1 MARPTPGRS
10 RPPSVPR
17 TLVVCCADWAAYAVA
32 PHAFGPPAAG
42 RVPVAVLEQHRVVA
56 TSPTAQAAGVRA
68 GQRRRE
74 AEAHCPELSFV
85 VRDEG
90 AEVRAF
96 EPVARALESFGV
108 PVTVRSPGW
117 AALPTRGPA
126 RRLGGEA
133 GLRSAVL
140 ERIASLGPSWQLG
153 IADGAFAASLAAEAG
168 TIVPPGASAAF
179 LAPFAI
185 ERVGDP
191 ELADLLRRL
200 GIVRL
205 GDLARL
211 PEGVVLARFG
221 VAGASAQCRA
231 KGLEATAGP
240 PRPVAVEL
248 GVGRV
253 LDPPAERVE
262 AVVLV
267 ARALAEELA
276 VVLARRGLACTL
288 LAVEAETATGELAR
302 RCWSDEG
309 GWTPGLIAERLRWQ
323 LEAWLALGGAGGGGG
338 IAAVRL
344 VPLEAVPASGRQL
357 SLWGRSVE
365 RVEAEARAARVVAR
379 VQGMLG
385 EESVLRPIRR
395 GGRGPGEQILLVPVG
410 DPTPRL
416 PGAPEAPWPGRL
428 PAPAPAAVPDPP
440 LPARLC
446 DQSGALVVV
455 DGRGRPSAPPASVQ
469 VAGGA
474 IEAVRAVAGP
484 FPVDERFWDRR
495 RRRRRA
501 RFQVL
506 TETGEGYLLLVERGE
521 YRLEGRYD

>member
-1 MARPTPGRS
+1 ML
-10 RPPSVPR
+10 R
-17 TLVVCCADWAAYAVA
+17 TLVLCCPDWAAYAVA
-32 PHAFGPPAAG
+32 PQACGLATAG
-42 RVPVAVLEQHRVVA
+42 GVPIAVLEQHRVVA
-56 TSPTAQAAGVRA
+56 TSPAARATGVRA

-74 AEAHCPELSFV
+74 AEAHCPELSFI
-85 VRDEG
+85 VRDKG

-108 PVTVRSPGW
+108 PVTVRWPGW

-140 ERIASLGPSWQLG
+140 ERVTPLGPSWQLG
-153 IADGAFAASLAAEAG
+153 IADGAFAASLAAETG

-179 LAPFAI
+179 LAPLAI
-185 ERVGDP
+185 ERLGDP

-200 GIVRL
+200 GLVRL
-205 GDLARL
+205 GDLAEL
-211 PEGVVLARFG
+211 PEEVVLARFG
-221 VAGASAQCRA
+221 TAGAMAQRRA
-231 KGLEATAGP
+231 KGLEATAGA

-276 VVLARRGLACTL
+276 EVLARRGLACTL
-288 LAVEAETATGELAR
+288 LALEAETTTGVLAR

-309 GWTPGLIAERLRWQ
+309 GWTPGLVAERLRWQ
-323 LEAWLALGGAGGGGG
+323 LEAWLALGEGEGEGEGEADGG

-344 VPLEAVPASGRQL
+344 VPLEAVPATGRQL
-357 SLWGRSVE
+357 ALWGRSVE
-365 RVEAEARAARVVAR
+365 SAETKARAERVVAR

-385 EESVLRPIRR
+385 EKSVLRPIRC

-410 DPTPRL
+410 DPAPRL
-416 PGAPEAPWPGRL
+416 VGTPDAPWPGRL
-428 PAPAPAAVPDPP
+428 PAPAPAVVPDPP
-440 LPARLC
+440 PPARLC
-446 DQSGALVVV
+446 DRSGLLVAV

-506 TETGEGYLLLVERGE
+506 TETGKGYLLLLERGE